1 MCGIAGFYDAKNI
14 IKANHFELLNG
25 MEHAIKHRGPD
36 GYGYWLN
43 DDNSVGIIHRRLSIQ
58 DPSPHS
64 RQPFISAN
72 KQIVISFN
80 GEIYNHPELKE
91 LLIKRGYHYTT
102 NCDTETIVFAYQEW
116 GIECLLQLNGM
127 FAFALFDAATGD
139 LFLARDRFGIKPL
152 YFSELG
158 GVVSFASEIK
168 ALRTLPFV
176 QTSVCQELIGHYLSL
191 MITPAP
197 LTIFNGI
204 YKLPAGWFAH
214 VDKSMNL
221 SFHQWYSPLTALT
234 ATHTTMSEARAT
246 DLLDEKLATS
256 VKNMLIGDRP
266 IGAFLSGG
274 LDSSLIVALMA
285 PHAHNIS
292 TFSIGYDQTYNDNE
306 LVYAQQVA
314 KLFKTNHHEVLLNE
328 QQAHEK
334 LDAIV
339 AQLDEPHADPV
350 CIPFSAISQKARQA
364 NIPVVLVGE
373 GADELFLGY
382 ELYKKYHRYNRLGL
396 SSSQTFLP
404 QSLKN
409 MLASVGASFFKQ
421 SDFYQDLVENW
432 RDNRALFW
440 SGALSFTQ
448 TSLRQN
454 LTRNTPLLK
463 NPDLM
468 HDPIVEKI
476 YPGMLV
482 SGDTHDII
490 SYHRKKLLQAVPNA
504 SLEQEITYL
513 ELTHRLPELLLMR
526 ADKMSMM
533 HGIETRV
540 PFLDHM
546 VAEFALQLP
555 THLKIGWSSTKYL
568 LKKVAERYLPRSIVY
583 RQKQGFSVPLL
594 QWLTQGE
601 YFPSRADALQKASQ
615 SLVPARTTYNLLPGS
630 TNASRFA
637 IQRWSL
643 LQLSLFEKNL

>member
-1 MCGIAGFYDAKNI
+1 MCGIAGFYDAKKI
-14 IKANHFELLNG
+14 LKSHHFDVLHG

-36 GYGYWLN
+36 GYGYWLSE
-43 DDNSVGIIHRRLSIQ
+43 DNSVGFVHRRLSIQ

-64 RQPFISAN
+64 RQPFFSTD

-80 GEIYNHPELKE
+80 GEIYNHPELKQE
-91 LLIKRGYHYTT
+91 LTKRGYHYTT

-116 GIECLLQLNGM
+116 GIDCLSQLSGM
-127 FAFALFDAATGD
+127 FAFALFDAKNGD

-158 GVVSFASEIK
+158 GIISFASEIK

-176 QTSVCQELIGHYLSL
+176 QTTVCQEVIAHYLSL

-214 VDKSMNL
+214 VNTSMNV
-221 SFHQWYSPLTALT
+221 SFHRWYSPLNILT
-234 ATHTTMSEARAT
+234 SGQSTINEAQAT
-246 DLLDEKLATS
+246 DLLDEKLSSS
-256 VKNMLIGDRP
+256 VKHMLIGDRP
-266 IGAFLSGG
+266 VGAFLSGG

-285 PHAHNIS
+285 PHAQNIS
-292 TFSIGYDQTYNDNE
+292 TFSIGYDHQFNDNE
-306 LVYAQQVA
+306 LIYARQIA
-314 KLFKTNHHEVLLNE
+314 EHFKTNHHEVLLNE
-328 QQAHEK
+328 QHAYEQIDH
-334 LDAIV
+334 IV
-339 AQLDEPHADPV
+339 TQLDEPHADPV
-350 CIPFSAISQKARQA
+350 CIPFSAISQKAKQA

-396 SSSQTFLP
+396 RSSQTFIP
-404 QSLKN
+404 QSIKN
-409 MLASVGASFFKQ
+409 VLASVGASFFKQ

-432 RDNRALFW
+432 RNNRALFW
-440 SGALSFTQ
+440 SGAISFTEIQ
-448 TSLRQN
+448 KQQ
-454 LTRNTPLLK
+454 LK
-463 NPDLM
+463 APALAFQ
-468 HDPIVEKI
+468 DPILEKI
-476 YPGMLV
+476 YPGLLT

-490 SYHRKKLLQAVPNA
+490 SYHRNQLLQALPNA

-533 HGIETRV
+533 HGIEARV
-540 PFLDHM
+540 PFLDHA
-546 VAEFALQLP
+546 VAEFALKLP

-583 RQKQGFSVPLL
+583 RKKQGFSVPLL

-601 YFPSRADALQKASQ
+601 YFPSRANTLQKASQ
-615 SLVPARTTYNLLPGS
+615 TLVPANSHYNLLSGS

-643 LQLSLFEKNL
+643 LQLSLFEKSL